1 MTGKKASTN
10 PKIHTTDIM
19 LIVKKK
25 ADFFNDV
32 VQRTILHVQRNKQF
46 DILGISEVNSCIDSL
61 GLISKQILE
70 VIESSSVNNDSDELI
85 NKLQLINN
93 ELSGLLRIYGTDSL
107 DDLLLICFGGDI
119 KPSDD
124 QQYISKLDLLKKY
137 FHPVSYKIVNMKD
150 EVKLKKCQDES
161 LVDEYVKNLDCF
173 ELATSYKQ
181 FHMRVYGVKLY
192 VCNSNNKGLIIHGVL
207 DDVIVEFLNNSY
219 ITAKHKDI
227 LDTKPIDVDTQCD
240 MFDNFMSSLSLKD
253 YLICG
258 ESIIHSKYA
267 GYLSQCNS
275 IRNRHLSQIVKEFI
289 VDDMFTK
296 RTTLIQLLLKTSS
309 YENQYLAYLLYDL
322 LSNESNGNIDTQE
335 QVVIFDSFPSNIKK
349 LFKLA
354 MKRTI
359 KYTNELSNFDVNK
372 IPIEQQI
379 CLMNAPDSVKE
390 KAMIKLKE
398 IKSKSDDSG
407 SKSRQYLEGL
417 LKIPFG
423 IYRREKMLDVIDETK
438 TLFKEI
444 CRKNPVYGIPQ
455 KESYSYIEILKYV
468 NMIKGITNVE
478 DKLSLMIEHFIAGDK
493 AKLIHNIHLLNDIA
507 LVQKV
512 PVVKTAGV
520 KKDQLQINI
529 QTLLGL
535 CGANNELFVA
545 IEKCYHEQTQ
555 IVYVNNE
562 LELIR
567 ANIGKMI
574 NYTAGVKKTLDSKV
588 HGHTK
593 AKRQIE
599 RVIGQWMNGEPTGY
613 CLGFE
618 GNPGVGK
625 TTLAKGLSE
634 CLTDADGN
642 ARPFALIAVGGDSNA
657 STIIGHSFTY
667 VGSIWGQLVQI
678 LMDKK
683 CMNPVILIDEIDKIS
698 KTEHGKELIG
708 VFTHLLDKTQNT
720 HFQDKY
726 FAGVDIDMSKVLF
739 ILSYNDPESI
749 DKIMLD
755 RVHRIQFESLTIDD
769 KIVIAKEH
777 ILPELYKDI
786 GLDNMVYFS
795 DATIRYIIDNYTM
808 EPGVRKLKEKFFEI
822 VGELNLNVLSK
833 SEIMY
838 ELPIEITVDSIK
850 NEYFKG
856 KREVRIQKIHSENR
870 VGVIN
875 CLWANVY
882 NIGGILSA
890 SASFFPSDKYLS
902 LSLTGLLDKMMEES
916 FQISLTNAYNLLDNE
931 RKIELN
937 ALYNGAQKYGIHMHM
952 GDGSVS
958 KSGTSAGIAIT
969 ILLYSLLTGKKIKY
983 DFAVTGEA
991 SDLNGKVGEIGAL
1004 ATKITYGIKSGV
1016 RNFIFPEEN
1025 RKDFDD
1031 FKAKNENTDLI
1042 QGVQFYPIKHIDE
1055 ALKLII
1061 DV

>member
-1 MTGKKASTN
+1 MTGIAKQ
-10 PKIHTTDIM
+10 KIHTNDIM
-19 LIVKKK
+19 LNVKKK
-25 ADFFNDV
+25 AGFFNDV
-32 VQRTILHVQRNKQF
+32 VQRTILHIQKNKHN

-61 GLISKQILE
+61 GLLSKQILE
-70 VIESSSVNNDSDELI
+70 VFDATNSDSDELI

-93 ELSGLLRIYGTDSL
+93 ELSGLLRIYGTDNL

-119 KPSDD
+119 KSSDD
-124 QQYISKLDLLKKY
+124 PQHIFKFDLLKKY
-137 FHPVSYKIVNMKD
+137 FHPINYKIVNMKD
-150 EVKLKKCQDES
+150 EVKLKKGQDDS
-161 LVDEYVKNLDCF
+161 SIDEHVKNLDCF
-173 ELATSYKQ
+173 ELAASYKQ
-181 FHMRVYGVKLY
+181 FHMKVYGLKLY
-192 VCNSNNKGLIIHGVL
+192 VCNSNNKGLVIDGVL
-207 DDVIVEFLNNSY
+207 DDVIIDFLNNPY
-219 ITAKHKDI
+219 IIAKQKAIKQDI
-227 LDTKPIDVDTQCD
+227 QDEL
-240 MFDNFMSSLSLKD
+240 FDNFIASLSLKD

-258 ESIIHSKYA
+258 ENSIHAKYA
-267 GYLSQCNS
+267 GYLSQCES
-275 IRNRHLSQIVKEFI
+275 IRSRHLSQIVKEF
-289 VDDMFTK
+289 VGDDMFNK

-322 LSNESNGNIDTQE
+322 LSNDSNGNIDTQE
-335 QVVIFDSFPSNIKK
+335 QVAIFDSFPSNIKK

-354 MKRTI
+354 MKKTI

-398 IKSKSDDSG
+398 IKSKSEDSG

-423 IYRREKMLDVIDETK
+423 VYRREKMLDVIDEIK
-438 TLFKEI
+438 TQFKEI
-444 CRKNPVYGIPQ
+444 CKKNPVAGIPQ
-455 KESYSYIEILKYV
+455 KDAYSYIEILKYV
-468 NMIKGITNVE
+468 NTIKGVIDVN
-478 DKLSLMIEHFIAGDK
+478 DKLSLMTEHFIAGDK
-493 AKLIHNIHLLNDIA
+493 AKLIHNIHLLNNIA
-507 LVQKV
+507 LAQKV
-512 PVVKTAGV
+512 PFVKTAGV
-520 KKDQLQINI
+520 KKDQLRTGI
-529 QTLLGL
+529 QSLLKL

-545 IEKCYHEQTQ
+545 IEKCYHEQTN

-562 LELIR
+562 LDTIR

-593 AKRQIE
+593 AKRQVE

-625 TTLAKGLSE
+625 TTLAKGLAE
-634 CLTDADGN
+634 CLKDADGN
-642 ARPFALIAVGGDSNA
+642 PRPFALIAVGGDSNA

-678 LMDKK
+678 LMDKR
-683 CMNPVILIDEIDKIS
+683 CMNPVILIDEIDKMS

-708 VFTHLLDKTQNT
+708 VFTHLLDKTQNK

-739 ILSYNDPESI
+739 ILSYNDPDSI

-755 RVHRIQFESLTIDD
+755 RVHRVQFESLTIDD

-777 ILPELYKDI
+777 ILPELYKDV
-786 GLDNMVYFS
+786 GLSGMVHFS
-795 DATIRYIIDNYTM
+795 DATIRYIIENFTM
-808 EPGVRKLKEKFFEI
+808 ESGVRKLKEKFFEI
-822 VGELNLNVLSK
+822 VGELNLNVLSN
-833 SEIMY
+833 SEVAHD
-838 ELPIEITVDSIK
+838 LPIEITVDAIK
-850 NEYFKG
+850 NDYFKG
-856 KREVRIQKIHSENR
+856 KREVRIQQIHSENR

-882 NIGGILSA
+882 NVGGILSA

-931 RKIELN
+931 RKVELN

-969 ILLYSLLTGKKIKY
+969 ILLYSLLTGKKIKC

-1031 FKAKNENTDLI
+1031 FKAKNENTELI